1 MTLYSGKGM
10 TGVKRMLALLMLLV
24 MCSSCA
30 LSEAEPALTVN
41 GNAVS
46 RGEADAWM
54 YLVRSAYAEI
64 CDYYQRC
71 LGVSYW
77 SLTYPNGL
85 SVWMSVKSDAF
96 EQLVMISLLSSLAKE
111 RGVELSPAEQSAISQ
126 SALSK
131 LEQAPDA
138 GFSLSDMEALLTR
151 QLLAQKVYGLLA
163 SYQSI
168 DEESVRAD
176 VSQGDCAACRAEYLC
191 APYSLY
197 AQSDE
202 ARSGAAERLKRIA
215 AFEGPYASAVALNPD
230 LDSGYVTFTYAKL
243 ENDARLQSLA
253 ALKPGELSE
262 VIETDFGLF
271 IFRMSETDSAEVYE
285 SEVEEALWQARV
297 QAFEAEYERMY
308 EQCDY
313 ALSSEYWDSLKP
325 W

>member
-1 MTLYSGKGM
+1 M
-10 TGVKRMLALLMLLV
+10 TGVKRILAMLMLLV
-24 MCSSCA
+24 MCSVCA
-30 LSEAEPALTVN
+30 LSEAEPALIVN
-41 GNAVS
+41 GS
-46 RGEADAWM
+46 EISCCEADAWM
-54 YLVRSAYAEI
+54 DLVRSTYAEI

-96 EQLVMISLLSSLAKE
+96 EQLVMISLLSSLADE
-111 RGVELSPAEQSAISQ
+111 YGVELSQAEQSAISQ
-126 SALSK
+126 SARSHLA
-131 LEQAPDA
+131 QAPNA
-138 GFSLSDMEALLTR
+138 SFSLSDMEAVLTR

-163 SYQSI
+163 SHQSI
-168 DEESVRAD
+168 DEESVRAG
-176 VSQGDCAACRAEYLC
+176 VSQSDCAACRAEYLC

-197 AQSDE
+197 AQSGE
-202 ARSGAAERLKRIA
+202 ARASEAERLKRIA

-230 LDSGYVTFTYAKL
+230 LDSGYVTFTYSKL
-243 ENDARLQSLA
+243 EKDARLKSL
-253 ALKPGELSE
+253 LTLQPGELSE

-271 IFRMSETDSAEVYE
+271 IFRMGETDSAEVYE

-297 QAFEAEYERMY
+297 QAFQAEYERMY

-325 W
+325 